1 MSRGSL
7 REWLGRLA
15 LVSASVVSVAVA
27 AEGVLR
33 AIDYIPQRHE
43 VRYRVST
50 RGDLEIRE
58 SATVLDC
65 YPSNPRGYFDLDLRS
80 AAVRERYAARGMAGL
95 DTVAATYPFA
105 VEFDYNSHGFRDRTF
120 GERNEG
126 VLRVAVVGDSFTEG
140 QGVRE
145 EHTFPRVLE

>member
-1 MSRGSL
+1 MKRGFR

-15 LVSASVVSVAVA
+15 LMAASAAAFALV

-33 AIDYIPQRHE
+33 AIDYVPQRHE

-65 YPSNPRGYFDLDLRS
+65 YPSNPRGYFDIDLRRTAPIHPGPTPRS
-80 AAVRERYAARGMAGL
+80 QPGRNVRCARSLLIA
-95 DTVAATYPFA
+95 
-105 VEFDYNSHGFRDRTF
+105 RT
-120 GERNEG
+120 R
-126 VLRVAVVGDSFTEG
+126 
-140 QGVRE
+140 
-145 EHTFPRVLE
+145 